1 MSYKNND
8 YDEEPATEKKADFS
22 LHTEITPEN
31 EEKEIPL
38 SPWEKQQLENEE
50 DADDLHEA
58 GEIAEAIKDYAY
70 NQGVDIGRKLTCI
83 EVYNF
88 LAYL

>member
-8 YDEEPATEKKADFS
+8 YDEEPATEKKVEFT
-22 LHTEITPEN
+22 HTTEMIPEN

-50 DADDLHEA
+50 DLDDLHEA
-58 GEIAEAIKDYAY
+58 GEIVEAIKDYAY
-70 NQGVDIGRKLTCI
+70 AQGVNIGRKLTCI